1 MTSLN
6 VKPLVALSEFT
17 DPLFQKSQADLIS
30 TWSPAVDVYED
41 EDHLNIA
48 ADLPGVDPKS
58 IEIKVKGELI
68 WFGGERKLSY
78 GENTKFFSAE
88 RAGGPFLRTVLLPA
102 YINTEEVKAHYEN
115 GVLSITL
122 PKKAEAKPRQ
132 IVIEG

>member
-1 MTSLN
+1 MTSLS
-6 VKPLVALSEFT
+6 VKSLVDLAELT
-17 DPLFQKSQADLIS
+17 DPLFQEGQSDLVS

-41 EDHLNIA
+41 EDYLNIV

-58 IEIKVKGELI
+58 IAIKVKGDLL

-78 GENTKFFSAE
+78 GGNTKFFSAE

-102 YINTEEVKAHYEN
+102 DVNTEEVKAHCEN

-122 PKKAEAKPRQ
+122 PKKAEAKPRK

>member
-1 MTSLN
+1 MTSLS
-6 VKPLVALSEFT
+6 VKPLVDLAELT
-17 DPLFQKSQADLIS
+17 DPLCQEGQADLVS

-41 EDHLNIA
+41 EDHLNIV

-58 IEIKVKGELI
+58 IAIKVKGDLL
-68 WFGGERKLSY
+68 WFGGERKLNY
-78 GENTKFFSAE
+78 GGNTKFFSAE

-102 YINTEEVKAHYEN
+102 YVNTEEVKAHCEN